1 MSVNFTVGVSDD
13 TRISSKVLKP
23 PGGGSS
29 DIFGTTEAAGSNSGG
44 GNKKQFSSQFSL
56 GNEENNGVAEPQ
68 RKSSVDS
75 IDGASTPSQTSTSN
89 ASPNTSEPN
98 TPRSGT
104 PLLNNGPIAYDNHQV
119 LPTPSRLQ
127 GRRAQGNPVT
137 GVGYSAEAKKE
148 EETPRRQ
155 RVPPGGYSSKLW

>member
-29 DIFGTTEAAGSNSGG
+29 DIFGTAEAAGSNSNG

-56 GNEENNGVAEPQ
+56 GNDEDAVTVEPQ

-75 IDGASTPSQTSTSN
+75 IDGASTTSSQTSTTN
-89 ASPNTSEPN
+89 GSPNTSEPN
-98 TPRSGT
+98 TPRS
-104 PLLNNGPIAYDNHQV
+104 
-119 LPTPSRLQ
+119 
-127 GRRAQGNPVT
+127 GNPVT

-155 RVPPGGYSSKLW
+155 RIPPGGFSSKLW

>member
-29 DIFGTTEAAGSNSGG
+29 DIFGTTEAAGSNSNG

-56 GNEENNGVAEPQ
+56 GNDEDVATAEPQ

-75 IDGASTPSQTSTSN
+75 IDGASTTSSQTSTTN
-89 ASPNTSEPN
+89 GSPNTSEPN

-104 PLLNNGPIAYDNHQV
+104 PLLNGPIAYDNHHV

-155 RVPPGGYSSKLW
+155 RVPPGGFSSKLW